1 MTIERDKI
9 EQEFLEQ
16 AQKSIKKLLDEL
28 PQTGRISLSDME
40 RVTGRMGQDMMQHA
54 LQSLAHIEQPPTPEE
69 IGCKNCNRRMS
80 SRGKRKKKVV
90 TLRGEVEVERDYYV
104 CPQCHKGVFPPQ

>member
-40 RVTGRMGQDMMQHA
+40 RVTGRMGQDRVHFKLVQNVVFGGRTHGCAPTNHA
-54 LQSLAHIEQPPTPEE
+54 VLVGAGPCPRPPAT
-69 IGCKNCNRRMS
+69 I
-80 SRGKRKKKVV
+80 
-90 TLRGEVEVERDYYV
+90 
-104 CPQCHKGVFPPQ
+104 